1 MTTQQDKILKPK
13 LGLLELAKQLGNV
26 SQACKIMGY
35 SRDTFYR
42 YQELYQNSGEAALH
56 EMSRKKP
63 LLKNRVP
70 EEVEGTVVHLAIEY
84 PAYGQLRA
92 CNELKRQGVMLSLVE
107 YVPSGYAMTW
117 KPSRSD
123 SKLWKPRWPKRG

>member
-1 MTTQQDKILKPK
+1 MTTQQEKVLKPK

-42 YQELYQNSGEAALH
+42 YRELYQNGGEAALH
-56 EMSRKKP
+56 EISHKKAI
-63 LLKNRVP
+63 LKNRVP
-70 EEVEGTVVHLAIEY
+70 EEVERAVVHLAIEY

-92 CNELKRQGVMLSLVE
+92 ANELKKQGIILPPAE
-107 YVPSGYAMTW
+107 YIPSGYATTW
-117 KPSRSD
+117 RPSRSV
-123 SKLWKPRWPKRG
+123 SRLWRPG